1 MQRPILWIHG
11 EALGPANP
19 ALQAYPGQP
28 AVFVFDAELLAGRS
42 PTTGDPAGT
51 APQAVSLKR
60 IGFLYECLL
69 ELPVSLRHGDVVAE
83 VLAFARAHGADGI
96 VTSAGTDPRVEGI
109 CQALEQEL
117 PVEVLEPEPF
127 VELDGKVDLGRFSRY
142 WRRAEREVWA
152 AASQEQ

>member
-1 MQRPILWIHG
+1 MERPILWIHG

-19 ALQAYPGQP
+19 ALQAYPGRP

-42 PTTGDPAGT
+42 PTTGDPAGG

-96 VTSAGTDPRVEGI
+96 VTSAGTDPRVEAIG
-109 CQALEQEL
+109 QALEQEL

-127 VELDGKVDLGRFSRY
+127 VQLDGRVDLGRFSRY

-152 AASQEQ
+152 DWSPQQ